1 MSLTTFLDKPD
12 VREKFSSE
20 FEKPKFQV
28 KKGIV
33 ASPLTKHYGLV
44 GTAFD
49 YLLRFHIEYWNSQI
63 VKRQNWIAEV
73 AVHRLS
79 DEYLEKGKVIVTQ
92 AKTNLNRFLETG
104 KVNDELLKSALLL
117 AGLDPIVRAGVGQE
131 YIGLIDEQDI
141 QDLRNLISA
150 IDLQIFKAEKYCL
163 LNPTFGKA
171 SVLVGGAD
179 ADLIIDGSII
189 EIKTTK
195 NLELKRDHFN
205 QLIGYYILYTLDGIN
220 GERCS
225 PEISKLAIYFS
236 RHAYYHVIEI
246 DEIISRESFPHFVK
260 WFEERASQ
268 DLKAQHRR
276 SP

>member
-1 MSLTTFLDKPD
+1 MSLTTLLDKPD

-33 ASPLTKHYGLV
+33 ASPLTKRYGLV
-44 GTAFD
+44 GIAFD

-63 VKRQNWIAEV
+63 VKRQNWTAEA

-79 DEYLEKGKVIVTQ
+79 DEYLEKGKVIVAQ
-92 AKTNLNRFLETG
+92 AKTNLKHFLETG

-150 IDLQIFKAEKYCL
+150 IDLQIFKAEKYGL

-171 SVLVGGAD
+171 SLLVGGAD

-195 NLELKRDHFN
+195 SLELKRDHFN

-220 GERCS
+220 SERCS

-260 WFEERASQ
+260 WFKERASQ
-268 DLKAQHRR
+268 DLKAQHGR

>member
-1 MSLTTFLDKPD
+1 MNLTTLLDKPD
-12 VREKFSSE
+12 VREKFSDE

-28 KKGIV
+28 KKEIV
-33 ASPLTKHYGLV
+33 ASPLTKHYSLV

-49 YLLRFHIEYWNSQI
+49 YLLRFHIEYWNSQF
-63 VKRQNWIAEV
+63 VEKQNWIAEA

-79 DEYLEKGKVIVTQ
+79 DEYLEKGKVIVAQ
-92 AKTNLNRFLETG
+92 AKTNLNHFLETG
-104 KVNDELLKSALLL
+104 KVNDELLRSTLLL
-117 AGLDPIVRAGVGQE
+117 AGLDPIVRVGVGQE

-150 IDLQIFKAEKYCL
+150 TDLRIFKAEKHCL
-163 LNPTFGKA
+163 LNPMFGTA
-171 SVLVGGAD
+171 SLLISGD

-195 NLELKRDHFN
+195 SLELKRDHFN
-205 QLIGYYILYTLDGIN
+205 QLIGYYILYTLYYVN

-260 WFEERASQ
+260 WFEERASHHT
-268 DLKAQHRR
+268 LSVK
-276 SP
+276 